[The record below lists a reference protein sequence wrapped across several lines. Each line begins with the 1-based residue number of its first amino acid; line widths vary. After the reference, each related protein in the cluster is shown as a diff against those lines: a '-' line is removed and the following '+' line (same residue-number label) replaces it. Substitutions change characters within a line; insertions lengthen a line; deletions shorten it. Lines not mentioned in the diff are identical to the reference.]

1 MYSDMEFAKLIKS
14 RFMHHP
20 NGQVRNYIIM
30 MSKITLDF
38 YMDYPIKCSRF
49 MDFEVPV
56 FLNEFLGKSIEVYI
70 DNNMSISIKSF

>member
-1 MYSDMEFAKLIKS
+1 MYKDMEFTKLIRSKY
-14 RFMHHP
+14 MNHP

-30 MSKITLDF
+30 MVKITMDF
-38 YMDYPIKCSRF
+38 YKDYPINCSRF